1 MAVIV
6 LYVYIILLQ
15 DCAIIMLSNNLTMIS
30 TIIIMCN
37 SYIPV
42 HTLMTTKYIKQTIIT
57 YQRTVHLFVIA
68 VDKCI

>member
-15 DCAIIMLSNNLTMIS
+15 DCAIIMLFNNLTMVS

-42 HTLMTTKYIKQTIIT
+42 HTLMTTMTMTMTMK
-57 YQRTVHLFVIA
+57 LFY
-68 VDKCI
+68 